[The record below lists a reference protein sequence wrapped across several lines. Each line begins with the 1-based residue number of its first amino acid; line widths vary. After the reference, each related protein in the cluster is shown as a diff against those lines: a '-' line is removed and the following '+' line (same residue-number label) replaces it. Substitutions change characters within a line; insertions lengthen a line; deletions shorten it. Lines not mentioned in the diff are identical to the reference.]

1 LQAAGRVPRVNKVDL
16 AFAGLA
22 EQAQMI
28 RAGDVTSRELVELY
42 LERIER
48 LDPQLNAFR
57 VVMAERALADADQA
71 DARRR
76 SNGDRPLL
84 GVPIALKDNVDVA
97 AELTTHGTRAYGEPA
112 RDDAEIVKRL
122 RAAGAVILGKTLLP
136 ELAIYPWTESAT
148 FGATRNPWDLG
159 TTVGGSSGGS
169 GAAVAAGLAAA
180 GMASDGGGSIRIP
193 AACCGLFG
201 LKPQRGRVS
210 LMPDSEHWHGLSVFG
225 SVTRSVVDSALWL
238 DAVSGRADGDAE
250 AARPP
255 ATSFV
260 EAARSAPGKL
270 RIAVS
275 TATGPASIVKVK
287 PEVAQA
293 VEQTAEALRSL
304 GHEVERRDPDY
315 GFLPALFM
323 PRWLRGIYDD
333 AHRLPHPERLERR
346 VRKLVAAGKLFSA
359 DAVAR
364 ARAAEPQFN
373 ARLGE
378 LFRDFDVLLTPTIPT
393 PPWPL
398 LRFEGRGVVG
408 ATMGAADITPF
419 TVPWNVSG
427 QPAASVPAGFTDGG
441 LPLAV
446 QLIGRPHDES
456 TLLSLSAQLEA
467 ERPWADRRPA
477 LAA

>member
-1 LQAAGRVPRVNKVDL
+1 VDKVDL

-22 EQAQMI
+22 RQAELI
-28 RAGDVTSRELVELY
+28 RAGDVSSRELVELY

-48 LDPQLNAFR
+48 LDTQLNSYR

-76 SNGDRPLL
+76 SDGERPLL

-97 AELTTHGTRAYGEPA
+97 GEVTTYGTSAYGEPA
-112 RDDAEIVKRL
+112 RADAEIVKRL
-122 RAAGAVILGKTLLP
+122 RAAGAVILGKTHLP
-136 ELAIYPWTESAT
+136 ELAVYPWTESAT
-148 FGATRNPWDLG
+148 FGATRNPWDLN

-169 GAAVAAGLAAA
+169 GAAVAAGLASA

-210 LMPDSEHWHGLSVFG
+210 LMPDAEHWYGLSVFG

-238 DAVSGRADGDAE
+238 DVVSGRADGDAE
-250 AARPP
+250 TARPP

-260 EAARSAPGKL
+260 EAAQSAPGKL
-270 RIAVS
+270 RIAIS
-275 TATGPASIVKVK
+275 TDTGPASIVKVK
-287 PEVAQA
+287 AEVAQA
-293 VEQTAEALRSL
+293 IDQTAEVLRSL
-304 GHEVERRDPDY
+304 GHEVERRDPNY
-315 GFLPALFM
+315 GMLPPLFI

-333 AHRLPHPERLERR
+333 AQRLPHPERLERR
-346 VRKLVAAGKLFSA
+346 VRRLAAGGKLMSR
-359 DAVAR
+359 DIVAKV
-364 ARAAEPQFN
+364 RAAEPQFA
-373 ARLGE
+373 ARMAE
-378 LFRDFDVLLTPTIPT
+378 VFSDFDVLMTPVIPT

-398 LRFEGRGVVG
+398 KKFEGRGVVP
-408 ATMGAADITPF
+408 ATMGAADLTPY

-427 QPAASVPAGFTDGG
+427 QPAAAVPAGFTDGG
-441 LPLAV
+441 LPLSV
-446 QLIGRPHDES
+446 PLIGRPHDET
-456 TLLSLSAQLEA
+456 TLLSLAAQLEA

>member
-1 LQAAGRVPRVNKVDL
+1 VDKVDL

-22 EQAQMI
+22 RQAELI
-28 RAGDVTSRELVELY
+28 RAGEISSRELVELY

-48 LDPQLNAFR
+48 LDPELNSYR

-76 SNGDRPLL
+76 SNGDRTLL
-84 GVPIALKDNVDVA
+84 GVPIALKDNIDVA
-97 AELTTHGTRAYGEPA
+97 GELTTHGTSAYGEPA
-112 RDDAEIVKRL
+112 REDAEMVKRL

-136 ELAIYPWTESAT
+136 ELAVYPWTESAT
-148 FGATRNPWDLG
+148 FGATRNPWELN

-193 AACCGLFG
+193 AACCGLYG

-210 LMPDSEHWHGLSVFG
+210 LMPDSEHWYGLSVFG
-225 SVTRSVVDSALWL
+225 SVTRSVLDSALWL
-238 DAVSGRADGDAE
+238 DVVSGRAEGDAE
-250 AARPP
+250 VAKPP
-255 ATSFV
+255 ATTFA
-260 EAARSAPGKL
+260 EAAQAAPGKL

-275 TATGPASIVKVK
+275 TATGPASIVKVR
-287 PEVAQA
+287 PEVEQA
-293 VEQTAEALRSL
+293 IEQTADLLRSL
-304 GHEVERRDPDY
+304 GHQVERRDPDY
-315 GFLPALFM
+315 GLLPPLFM

-333 AHRLPHPERLERR
+333 ARRLPHPERLERR
-346 VRKLVAAGKLFSA
+346 VRRLAAAGKLLSL
-359 DAVAR
+359 DLVAR
-364 ARAAEPQFN
+364 ARAAEPQFS
-373 ARLGE
+373 ARMGNV
-378 LFRDFDVLLTPTIPT
+378 FDDFDVLMTPVIPT

-398 LRFEGRGVVG
+398 LKFEGRGVVV
-408 ATMGAADITPF
+408 ATMGAADATTF
-419 TVPWNVSG
+419 TIPWNVSG

-446 QLIGRPHDES
+446 QLIGRPHDET

-467 ERPWADRRPA
+467 ERPWAERRPTMA
-477 LAA
+477 V